1 MVVLEC
7 EKILLTILFKSQDN
21 SNSFAAQTKLNDK
34 RNEINAL
41 IKQLISRS
49 QKSES
54 KELKRSFESVK
65 EKISIVL
72 SNLKS

>member
-34 RNEINAL
+34 RNEINVL

-49 QKSES
+49 QKSEA